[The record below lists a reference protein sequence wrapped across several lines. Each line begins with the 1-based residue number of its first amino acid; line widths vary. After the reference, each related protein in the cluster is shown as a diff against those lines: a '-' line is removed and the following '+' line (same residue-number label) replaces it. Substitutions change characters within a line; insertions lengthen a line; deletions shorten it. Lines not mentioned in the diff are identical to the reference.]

1 MLVDS
6 EPMATVFTSGGPTP
20 GGHDSGQEPDRPRSI
35 RPAVPKADRIF
46 RGISAGAAS
55 VALLIVGATAFFLVW
70 DARPALGKTGIIPFF
85 TKSVWNASE
94 NHYGVGG
101 LLMGTVL
108 IAVIGLM
115 VAVPLG
121 LGLALFVNEYAPAR
135 VRTVLV
141 SAIDLLAALPSLV
154 FGMWGLFAL
163 QGPLVGIA
171 QWFADHLN
179 VIPFFRSDSTAALTR
194 SSFVGGIVVGLMIL
208 PVLTS
213 VARDVMAQCPREL
226 CEGALGLGG
235 SRWGMI
241 RTVILPF
248 GRSGIV
254 GAILLAFGRA
264 LGETIAVTLLV
275 ALVFDVNT
283 RVLTQGGGS
292 IAELVAV
299 KFGEARG
306 IETNALV
313 GAGLAL
319 FILTLVVNLVARRI
333 VARSRAAA

>member
-1 MLVDS
+1 
-6 EPMATVFTSGGPTP
+6 MATVFRTAGPAMGAP
-20 GGHDSGQEPDRPRSI
+20 GPDGAFEPLDDDRPRVV
-35 RPAVPKADRIF
+35 RPAIPFADRVF
-46 RGISAGAAS
+46 RGISISAATFS
-55 VALLIVGATAFFLVW
+55 LVIVGATAFFLAW
-70 DARPALGKTGIIPFF
+70 DARPALGTTGIVSFF
-85 TKSVWNASE
+85 TDSVWNASAGR
-94 NHYGVGG
+94 YGVGG
-101 LLMGTVL
+101 LLIGTVL
-108 IAVIGLM
+108 IALVGLL

-135 VRTVLV
+135 IRTFLV

-163 QGPLVGIA
+163 QAPLVGVA

-179 VIPFFRSDSTAALTR
+179 VIPLFRTDNTAVLTR
-194 SSFVGGIVVGLMIL
+194 STFVGGVVVGLMIL

-213 VARDVMAQCPREL
+213 VAHDVMAQCPREL

-275 ALVFDVNT
+275 ALVFEVNGQ
-283 RVLTQGGGS
+283 VLTQGGGS

-299 KFGEARG
+299 KFGEARD
-306 IETNALV
+306 IETSALV
-313 GAGLAL
+313 AAGLAL
-319 FILTLVVNLVARRI
+319 FILTLGVNLVTRRI
-333 VARSRAAA
+333 VARARSVA